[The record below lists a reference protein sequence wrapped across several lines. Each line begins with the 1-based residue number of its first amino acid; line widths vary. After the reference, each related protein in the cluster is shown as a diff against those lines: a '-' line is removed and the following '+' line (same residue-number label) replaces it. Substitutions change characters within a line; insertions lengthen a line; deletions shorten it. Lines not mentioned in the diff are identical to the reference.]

1 MATTQQDQIGVL
13 DINLIQGDIK
23 TLTLVFTTLNL
34 AEETVPLDLRQ
45 YTAIRLDVK
54 SQKDVNERP
63 FFSFTLGN
71 GLTVSGASFNVLS
84 FEFTTEFVATAQ
96 TVWFYD
102 IKFTSAEGV
111 KHLIEGS
118 INIQKIV
125 TK

>member
-1 MATTQQDQIGVL
+1 MATITKDQIGVL
-13 DINLIQGDIK
+13 DINLIQGDNK

-34 AEETVPLDLRQ
+34 SNVSVPLDLRQ

-63 FFSFTLGN
+63 FFSFALGS
-71 GLTVSGASFNVLS
+71 GLAISGASFNVLT
-84 FEFTTEFVATAQ
+84 FTFTTQFVATAQ
-96 TVWFYD
+96 TEWFYD

-111 KHLIEGS
+111 KHLVEGS